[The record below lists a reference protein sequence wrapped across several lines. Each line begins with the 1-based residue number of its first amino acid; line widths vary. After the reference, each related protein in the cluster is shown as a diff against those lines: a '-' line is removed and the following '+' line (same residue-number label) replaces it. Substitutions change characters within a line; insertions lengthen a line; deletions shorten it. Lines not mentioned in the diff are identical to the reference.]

1 MPVRAAVFFIAL
13 MTIYIIARPGVFLS
27 SSIYNA
33 VFVCLPTII
42 FMVIPM
48 VFIITSG
55 EIDLSF
61 PSIMGMGGWVFAE
74 SVHAGLSPVIGLIA
88 ALLTGVACGTVNGL
102 LVTKVGI
109 SALICTLGMNFLLRG
124 IIMVRLQ
131 GYDISVVQVTGTPFS
146 NVLVGRLGGLPIQI
160 IWALLFTFIGWL
172 FYSRHRFGSHIRCV
186 GDNPDS
192 SREMGIRVEQIKTLA
207 FVCMGIGASLAGV
220 FSTVIMKTFYGVAGQ
235 AYLLP
240 VLASVFIGGTP
251 TWGGV
256 GTILGA
262 FIGVLDIAFIETGI
276 IAIGFTGFWTQLFYG
291 LIIILSLIMHRG
303 YKRSK
308 Y

>member
-1 MPVRAAVFFIAL
+1 MNKPAIKSNSAISFLVGVVKDNMMPVRAAVFLIVL
-13 MTIYIIARPGVFLS
+13 MT
-27 SSIYNA
+27 
-33 VFVCLPTII
+33 
-42 FMVIPM
+42 
-48 VFIITSG
+48 IITSG

-61 PSIMGMGGWVFAE
+61 PSIMGMGGWVFAL
-74 SVHAGLSPVIGLIA
+74 SVNAGLSPVIGLIA

-124 IIMVRLQ
+124 IINVASQ
-131 GYDISVVQVTGTPFS
+131 GWGISVVQLRGTPFY
-146 NVLVGRLGGLPIQI
+146 NVLVGRLGELPIQM

-172 FYSRHRFGSHIRCV
+172 FYSRHRFGVHTRCV

-192 SREMGIRVEQIKTLA
+192 SREMGIRVDQIKTLA
-207 FVCMGIGASLAGV
+207 FVCVGIGASLAGV
-220 FSTVIMKTFYGVAGQ
+220 FSTLILKTFYPTTGEG
-235 AYLLP
+235 YLLL
-240 VLASVFIGGTP
+240 VLASIFIGGTP
-251 TWGGV
+251 TGGGI
-256 GTILGA
+256 GTILGG
-262 FIGVLDIAFIETGI
+262 FIGALDIAFIETGI

-291 LIIILSLIMHRG
+291 AIIILSLIMHRG